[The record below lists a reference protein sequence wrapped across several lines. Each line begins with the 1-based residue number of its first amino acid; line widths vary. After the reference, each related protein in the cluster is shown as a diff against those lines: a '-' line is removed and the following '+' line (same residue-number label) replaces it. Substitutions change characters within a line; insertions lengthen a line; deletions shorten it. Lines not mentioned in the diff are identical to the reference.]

1 MAVEHSAAVV
11 SLAIALGDLAKRGLV
26 DRALLA
32 SIVRTRSCRQIARA
46 VIELE
51 QAGEHSRARGLY
63 HQIGVIREVGGWD
76 EALAQA
82 APYARETWETA
93 VALIEA
99 GST

>member
-32 SIVRTRSCRQIARA
+32 SIIRTRSCRQIARA

-51 QAGEHSRARGLY
+51 CAGEHDRARGLF
-63 HQIGVIREVGGWD
+63 HQISVLRDVGGWD

-82 APYARETWETA
+82 ADYARETWEA
-93 VALIEA
+93 CVAMIE
-99 GST
+99 GSA